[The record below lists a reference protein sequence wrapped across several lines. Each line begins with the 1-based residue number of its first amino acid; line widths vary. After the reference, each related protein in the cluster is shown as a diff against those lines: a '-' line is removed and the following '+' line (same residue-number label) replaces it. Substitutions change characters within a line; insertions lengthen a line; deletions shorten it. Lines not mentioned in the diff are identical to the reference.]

1 MNKEVLLTETIL
13 KEMVS
18 DPDSVSVKEFE
29 TTEDNEIQ
37 IEAMVAEDD
46 MAKVIGK
53 DGKNIAAIRTIVQ
66 ACSSID
72 EGKRVRIN
80 IESY

>member
-1 MNKEVLLTETIL
+1 MKKEVILTETIL

-29 TTEDNEIQ
+29 TTEENEIQ
-37 IEAMVAEDD
+37 IEAMVSESD

-53 DGKNIAAIRTIVQ
+53 DGKTIAAIRTIVQ

>member
-37 IEAMVAEDD
+37 IEAMVSEAD

-53 DGKNIAAIRTIVQ
+53 DGKNISAIRTIVQ

>member
-29 TTEDNEIQ
+29 STEENEIQ
-37 IEAMVAEDD
+37 IEAMVSEAD

-53 DGKNIAAIRTIVQ
+53 EGKNIAAIRTIVQ

>member
-1 MNKEVLLTETIL
+1 MKKEVILTETIL

>member
-18 DPDSVSVKEFE
+18 DPESVSVKEFE
-29 TTEDNEIQ
+29 TTDDSEIQ
-37 IEAMVAEDD
+37 IEAMVSEAD

>member
-37 IEAMVAEDD
+37 IEAMVAADD